1 MDPDFSAL
9 ASRLAARA
17 EVLGCVI
24 LSRDGLVLGAFPP
37 HGEQD
42 ITPGLL
48 RFAALGDPERGFAQ
62 FSDELWAF
70 VRAGAYA
77 AFAVAEHGTR
87 PGVLLDYLEQ
97 ALLVAEEA
105 RLERSAVSEPA
116 HVDLERKGI
125 RPGRELRAAASAADE
140 FRAAVF
146 ASEREAAAA
155 HPAQDLPAV
164 PRLGDGALDEAIAAA
179 LAEGAADGPTGSTEH
194 EPAAAFAIEPEVG
207 EISHELVGDE
217 PSDEQQLPQDADQDP
232 WQTPGARWQE
242 SGAGEPPGHPPDE
255 GPDDAHHMGGDQDSA
270 EVPGQPQK
278 QVSEQMA
285 DWIPTHGA
293 EHEPGPEEPPDE
305 AHLRRPYQAT
315 GSPEEID
322 RVALAREF
330 AQLLQEGPGGAEA
343 GE

>member
-1 MDPDFSAL
+1 MDPDFTAL

-105 RLERSAVSEPA
+105 RLERSAVSEPVA
-116 HVDLERKGI
+116 VDLDAKGI
-125 RPGRELRAAASAADE
+125 RAGRKLRAATSAADE

-146 ASEREAAAA
+146 ATERRAERGGRADDTPAA
-155 HPAQDLPAV
+155 PGLD
-164 PRLGDGALDEAIAAA
+164 DGALDEALAAA
-179 LAEGAADGPTGSTEH
+179 LAAGDGPESGAVPAEQAFLEAPAPPEH
-194 EPAAAFAIEPEVG
+194 SVEELSPAAFQEG
-207 EISHELVGDE
+207 E
-217 PSDEQQLPQDADQDP
+217 QDP
-232 WQTPGARWQE
+232 WQTPGARWE
-242 SGAGEPPGHPPDE
+242 GSEDGAAGPAEPHDE
-255 GPDDAHHMGGDQDSA
+255 EPAPEWHHEQAPEDTTDHEA
-270 EVPGQPQK
+270 ERMQP
-278 QVSEQMA
+278 A
-285 DWIPTHGA
+285 AA
-293 EHEPGPEEPPDE
+293 EHEAQHEAAPEEPADE
-305 AHLRRPYQAT
+305 APMRRPPSGT
-315 GSPEEID
+315 GNPDEID

-343 GE
+343 GP